1 MDFED
6 VLVFFNRIGVR
17 IVNDH
22 VMSVVQT
29 LPSRLTMLT
38 ENAFIVE
45 GSMCM
50 YGKYMRDI
58 NISGFFVQI
67 DAVIRFRK
75 SDHKPFTGDLL
86 VAVDRY
92 ARVYDAQEAIKKMV
106 SRKDHKVHD
115 LESLEFDNKLTE
127 DPVGRVFDIGTN

>member
-1 MDFED
+1 
-6 VLVFFNRIGVR
+6 
-17 IVNDH
+17 
-22 VMSVVQT
+22 
-29 LPSRLTMLT
+29 MLT

-50 YGKYMRDI
+50 YGNYMRDI

-75 SDHKPFTGDLL
+75 SDHKLLTGDLL
-86 VAVDRY
+86 VAVGRY
-92 ARVYDAQEAIKKMV
+92 ARFYNAQELILKLV
-106 SRKDHKVHD
+106 ERKDDKVHG

-127 DPVGRVFDIGTN
+127 DPVCRVKI

>member
-1 MDFED
+1 MMDFED

-17 IVNDH
+17 IVHDH

-50 YGKYMRDI
+50 YGNYMRDI

-75 SDHKPFTGDLL
+75 SDHKLLTGDLL
-86 VAVDRY
+86 VAVGRY
-92 ARVYDAQEAIKKMV
+92 ARFYNAQELILKLV
-106 SRKDHKVHD
+106 ERKDDKVHG

-127 DPVGRVFDIGTN
+127 DPVCRVKI